1 VFSGASD
8 ARACASRG
16 KNQADKNHFQL
27 IRAQKQLGEHRR
39 AILWEDRLAISH
51 QGRMMKSWRIFVFLA
66 VIPAAVIFLFA
77 WPYPG
82 ATRPAASLSEAS
94 QQQRIPTIEEYQPKS
109 TLVTK
114 EHKIERAKFPF
125 IDIHSHHR
133 SPTPAHVEDLIK
145 GMDSIN
151 LQILVN
157 LSGGTGEEL
166 RKTVATMKGRYP
178 GRFVVFANMSYD
190 DLNTPGFG
198 KRAAARLEQ
207 DVKNGAQGLKIFKD
221 FGMELKYEN
230 GQRVHVDDPEFDPV
244 FEKCAELKIPVLIH
258 VAEPSAF
265 FDPWD
270 YSNER
275 WLELKQF
282 PGRARPSSEYPPFE
296 TLMAER
302 NHLFAKHAK
311 TNFIAA
317 HLAFHGNDLE
327 RLGKLFDAYP
337 NVNVDIAAVLAEL
350 GRQPYSAHDLLIR
363 YQDRILMG
371 KDIYEV
377 NEYKWY
383 FRCLETRDEYFEYY
397 RKRHAFWRIYGF
409 EVPDEVLKKVYYK
422 NALRLIAGLD
432 AKSFPE

>member
-1 VFSGASD
+1 
-8 ARACASRG
+8 
-16 KNQADKNHFQL
+16 
-27 IRAQKQLGEHRR
+27 
-39 AILWEDRLAISH
+39 
-51 QGRMMKSWRIFVFLA
+51 MKSWRTIAVLAAILA
-66 VIPAAVIFLFA
+66 VVILLFV
-77 WPYPG
+77 
-82 ATRPAASLSEAS
+82 RPHAASTRASASAGPALRKQSAS
-94 QQQRIPTIEEYQPKS
+94 QESRTPTIEEYQPKS

-125 IDIHSHHR
+125 IDIHSHHWN
-133 SPTPAHVEDLIK
+133 PTPEHVEDLIK

-151 LQILVN
+151 LRILVN

-178 GRFVVFANMSYD
+178 DRFVVFANMSYD

-198 KRAAARLEQ
+198 KRVAARLEQ

-221 FGMELKYEN
+221 FGMELKYAN
-230 GQRVHVDDPEFDPV
+230 GQRVHVDDPEFDLV
-244 FEKCAELKIPVLIH
+244 FEKCADLKIPVLIH
-258 VAEPSAF
+258 IAEPSAF

-282 PGRARPSSEYPPFE
+282 PGRARPASEYPPFE

-302 NHLFAKHAK
+302 NHLFAKHPR

-317 HLAFHGNDLE
+317 HLAFHGNDLQ

-350 GRQPYSAHDLLIR
+350 GRQPYSAHDFLIK

-371 KDIYEV
+371 
-377 NEYKWY
+377 
-383 FRCLETRDEYFEYY
+383 
-397 RKRHAFWRIYGF
+397 
-409 EVPDEVLKKVYYK
+409 
-422 NALRLIAGLD
+422 
-432 AKSFPE
+432 

>member
-1 VFSGASD
+1 
-8 ARACASRG
+8 
-16 KNQADKNHFQL
+16 
-27 IRAQKQLGEHRR
+27 
-39 AILWEDRLAISH
+39 
-51 QGRMMKSWRIFVFLA
+51 MKSWRALVSLA
-66 VIPAAVIFLFA
+66 FILAAVIFLFERPHA
-77 WPYPG
+77 
-82 ATRPAASLSEAS
+82 AVTRAAVSAEPSLQKQRTS
-94 QQQRIPTIEEYQPKS
+94 QEQRTPTIEEYQPKS

-125 IDIHSHHR
+125 IDIHSHHWN
-133 SPTPAHVEDLIK
+133 PTPEHVEDLIK

-151 LQILVN
+151 LRVLVN
-157 LSGGTGEEL
+157 LSGGSGEEL
-166 RKTVATMKGRYP
+166 RKTVVTMKGRYP
-178 GRFVVFANMSYD
+178 DRFVVFANMRYD

-221 FGMELKYEN
+221 FGMELKYAS

-282 PGRARPSSEYPPFE
+282 PGRARPAADYPPFE
-296 TLMAER
+296 TLMTER
-302 NHLFAKHAK
+302 NHLFAKHAR

-317 HLAFHGNDLE
+317 HLAFYGNDLE
-327 RLGKLFDAYP
+327 RLGNLFDAYP

-350 GRQPYSAHDLLIR
+350 GRQPYSAHDFLIK

-422 NALRLIAGLD
+422 NALKLVPGLD
-432 AKSFPE
+432 ANAFPK

>member
-1 VFSGASD
+1 MKFW
-8 ARACASRG
+8 RT
-16 KNQADKNHFQL
+16 
-27 IRAQKQLGEHRR
+27 
-39 AILWEDRLAISH
+39 LA
-51 QGRMMKSWRIFVFLA
+51 FLA
-66 VIPAAVIFLFA
+66 VIPGAVIFLFV
-77 WPYPG
+77 WPHAA
-82 ATRPAASLSEAS
+82 ATRLAASLGQVLQKRQAS
-94 QQQRIPTIEEYQPKS
+94 QEQRKPTIEEYQPKS
-109 TLVTK
+109 TLVTR

-125 IDIHSHHR
+125 IDIHSHHWN
-133 SPTPAHVEDLIK
+133 PTPGHVEDLIK

-151 LQILVN
+151 LRILVN

-178 GRFVVFANMSYD
+178 NRFVVFANMSYD
-190 DLNTPGFG
+190 DLDTPGFG

-221 FGMELKYEN
+221 FGMELKYAN

-282 PGRARPSSEYPPFE
+282 PGRARPSSVYPPFE

-302 NHLFAKHAK
+302 NHLFANHPK

-317 HLAFHGNDLE
+317 HLAFHGNDLA
-327 RLGKLFDAYP
+327 RLGKLFDTYP
-337 NVNVDIAAVLAEL
+337 NVNADIAAVLAEL
-350 GRQPYSAHDLLIR
+350 GRQPYSAHDFLVK
-363 YQDRILMG
+363 YQDRVLMG

-377 NEYKWY
+377 EEYKWY
-383 FRCLETRDEYFEYY
+383 FRCLETRDEYFDYY

-409 EVPDEVLKKVYYK
+409 EVPDDVLKKVYYK
-422 NALRLIAGLD
+422 NALRLLSGID
-432 AKSFPE
+432 AKAFPE

>member
-1 VFSGASD
+1 
-8 ARACASRG
+8 
-16 KNQADKNHFQL
+16 
-27 IRAQKQLGEHRR
+27 
-39 AILWEDRLAISH
+39 
-51 QGRMMKSWRIFVFLA
+51 MMKSRRTFLFLA
-66 VIPAAVIFLFA
+66 VLSAAVTFLFV
-77 WPYPG
+77 WPYAG
-82 ATRPAASLSEAS
+82 ATRPAASLGPVTERQVSE
-94 QQQRIPTIEEYQPKS
+94 QQRTPTIEEYQPKS

-114 EHKIERAKFPF
+114 EHKVERAKFPF
-125 IDIHSHHR
+125 IDIHSHHWN
-133 SPTPAHVEDLIK
+133 PTPAHVEDLIK

-178 GRFVVFANMSYD
+178 DRFVVFANMSYD

-198 KRAAARLEQ
+198 QRAAARLQQ
-207 DVKNGAQGLKIFKD
+207 DVNNGAQGLKIFKD
-221 FGMELKYEN
+221 FGMELKYLN

-282 PGRARPSSEYPPFE
+282 PGRARPPSRYPPFE

-302 NHLFAKHAK
+302 NHLFAKHPK

-327 RLGKLFDAYP
+327 RLGKLLDAYP

-350 GRQPYSAHDLLIR
+350 GRQPYAAHDFLVR

-371 KDIYEV
+371 KDIYDV
-377 NEYKWY
+377 SEYKWY
-383 FRCLETRDEYFEYY
+383 FRCLETRDEYIEYY

-409 EVPDEVLKKVYYK
+409 EVPDQVLKKVYYK
-422 NALRLIAGLD
+422 NALRLVTGLN
-432 AKSFPE
+432 AKAFPE